1 MAPATDRMLIPPLGV
16 VTRQSTDV
24 LAISDADVAAAVR
37 FIRENACSGLAVEDV
52 VRQVDLS
59 RSTLKRRF
67 AAVLRRSPKDE
78 ITRVQI
84 ERVTQLLST
93 TELPLAK
100 IAGLAGF
107 RHVESMCKLFRR
119 KTGTTPGR
127 YRKMWL
133 EHESCS
139 GSKLTEEP

>member
-1 MAPATDRMLIPPLGV
+1 MRGLPPVKDRLLIPPLGV
-16 VTRQSTDV
+16 VMRRSTDV
-24 LAISDADVAAAVR
+24 LAIADADVAAAVR
-37 FIRENACSGLAVEDV
+37 FIHENAGNGLGIDDV

-84 ERVTQLLST
+84 DRVMQLLST
-93 TELPLAK
+93 SELPLTK
-100 IAGLAGF
+100 IAALAGF

-127 YRKMWL
+127 YRKMWW
-133 EHESCS
+133 EQAAPPE
-139 GSKLTEEP
+139 